1 MSEKNC
7 WQAVVEI
14 LEAEGV
20 RYVFGLPGSP
30 YQLYDALYDS
40 TAVKPVLLR
49 HETSGVFAAMGYA
62 RVTGEPAV
70 CFGSAGP
77 GVTNLVTG
85 LLEAQAACT
94 PVIALG
100 PGTAARHYGMGAFQE
115 ADTLAVC
122 APVTKW
128 SARVESPQRTP
139 WYLRRAFALTTNGKP
154 GPVYLEF
161 PADVAL
167 QKVEMPAYSSP
178 ERWLRTAP
186 DPKRA
191 AAAAGLIA
199 GAERPLLLAGGGAVL
214 SRAGAELRELAERY
228 SLPVMTT
235 LSGRGVFPEDHP
247 LALGLVGLYFSPI
260 GERAYAEADV
270 LIVVGSRSEEFQTG
284 AWQFFPTGAKLVQ
297 VDLDAFELGRNWVPD
312 APVLGDAKLSLAA
325 IGDELDRLGVDAAA
339 WRRRAEGLAAEKEKY
354 EAEVRSEC
362 ATEAV
367 PLRSK
372 RIVREL
378 MEVFGPNTILVNEN
392 GGQDL
397 WSYYHP
403 FYKVQS
409 GGLCVP
415 PGEQTCMGFA
425 TGAAIGAKLAAPEKN
440 VVVVTGDGAF
450 QFFNEEV
457 ASAKQ
462 AGAPV
467 TWVVLNSYSL
477 GWPRFGQ
484 RRLGDRFIATE
495 FTVQPDFALL
505 AKATGCYGEQVKNA
519 ADIRPALARALAA
532 NADGLPAVLDFA
544 VDETELAPGFLSYY
558 ERTGR

>member
-1 MSEKNC
+1 VSEKNC
-7 WQAVVEI
+7 WQAVVEA
-14 LEAEGV
+14 LECEGV

-40 TAVKPVLLR
+40 TTVKPVLLR
-49 HETSGVFAAMGYA
+49 HETAGVFAAMGYA

-85 LLEAQAACT
+85 LLEAQSACT
-94 PVIALG
+94 PIVALG
-100 PGTAARHYGMGAFQE
+100 PGTTARHYGLGAFQE

-128 SARVESPQRTP
+128 SARIESAPRAP
-139 WYLRRAFALTTNGKP
+139 WYVRRAFALASNGQP

-167 QKVEMPAYSSP
+167 ERVEMPAYRRA
-178 ERWLRTAP
+178 ERWLRTSP
-186 DPKRA
+186 DPERTA
-191 AAAAGLIA
+191 AAAQLLANA
-199 GAERPLLLAGGGAVL
+199 KRPLLVAGGGAGL
-214 SRAGAELRELAERY
+214 SRAGAELKAFAERY

-235 LSGRGVFPEDHP
+235 LSGRGVFPEEHP
-247 LALGLVGLYFSPI
+247 LAMGLVGLYFSPI
-260 GERAYAEADV
+260 GERAYAEAD
-270 LIVVGSRSEEFQTG
+270 LLVVIGSRCEEFQTG
-284 AWQFFPTGAKLVQ
+284 AWKFFPEGAKMVQ
-297 VDLDAFELGRNWVPD
+297 IDVDAGAIGRNWIPD
-312 APVLGDAKLSLAA
+312 APLVGDAKLALAA
-325 IGDELDRLGVDAAA
+325 LDTELARLGVDPIG
-339 WRRRAEGLAAEKEKY
+339 WRKRADGLTQEKARY
-354 EAEVRSEC
+354 ETEVVAEC

-378 MEVFGPNTILVNEN
+378 MSVFGPNTILVNEN

-403 FYKVQS
+403 FYQVRT

-440 VVVVTGDGAF
+440 VVCLTGDGAF

-477 GWPRFGQ
+477 GWPRFAQ
-484 RRLGDRFIATE
+484 RRLGNRFIATE

-505 AKATGCYGEQVKNA
+505 AKATGCYGEQVKNP

-532 NADGLPAVLDFA
+532 NGDGLPAVLDFA